1 MSSMSSAEWKARVEL
16 AACHRVLAHLGVSDL
31 TYNHLSVRVPDEPAA
46 LLVKQG
52 TEMFDEVTASSL
64 RKYALDG
71 TPLHDGPHLK
81 GGSLVIHA
89 GILESRPDIHAVFH
103 THTTANMGVSSQK
116 HGLLM
121 VNQHAVKFYKR
132 LAYHTFGGF
141 EFNMEQRA
149 PLLESLGTHRVA
161 LLRNHGGLVCGRT
174 LGEAMVEQQYLE
186 MACRG
191 QIAALSGNSEVTLIP
206 DEVAAIGVQQ
216 VTFDDPVEAGAKDW
230 AACLRLAHRL
240 DPGFAT

>member
-1 MSSMSSAEWKARVEL
+1 MSSISDAEKQARIEL
-16 AACHRVLAHLGVSDL
+16 AACHRVLAHLGVNDL
-31 TYNHLSVRVPDEPAA
+31 TYNHLSVRVPGEPDA
-46 LLVKQG
+46 LLTKQG

-64 RKYALDG
+64 RKYSLDG
-71 TPLHDGPHLK
+71 TPLHDGPPLRA
-81 GGSLVIHA
+81 GALVIHA
-89 GILESRPDIHAVFH
+89 GILQARPDIHAVFH
-103 THTTANMGVSSQK
+103 THTPANMGVSSQK

-141 EFNMEQRA
+141 EFNMSQRA
-149 PLLESLGTHRVA
+149 PLIESLGPHRVA
-161 LLRNHGGLVCGRT
+161 LLRNHGALVCGRT
-174 LGEAMVEQQYLE
+174 LGEAMVEHQFLE

-191 QIAALSGNSEVTLIP
+191 QIAALAGGAEVTLIP
-206 DEVAAIGVQQ
+206 DDVAAYGVTQ
-216 VTFDDPVEAGAKDW
+216 VTFEDAAAAGAKDW